1 MSDFEHQ
8 VNWETG
14 ASGESRS
21 DYHEHSGEQ
30 QIPDNFIGDG
40 AVYALRKVAG
50 DLRAPGFYRYDN
62 VLLNLCALWH
72 LIVSEYGRFFENH
85 ALIYYYLFNFV

>member
-1 MSDFEHQ
+1 MDWQKATGDWFRVLPEGRYLLFNPRRDKGLSGEMSDFEHQ
-8 VNWETG
+8 VNWGTG

-30 QIPDNFIGDG
+30 QIPDNFIGDE

-50 DLRAPGFYRYDN
+50 DLRAR
-62 VLLNLCALWH
+62 LLP
-72 LIVSEYGRFFENH
+72 V
-85 ALIYYYLFNFV
+85 

>member
-1 MSDFEHQ
+1 MDWQKATCDWFRALPEGRYLLFNPRRDKGLSGEMSDF
-8 VNWETG
+8 G

-50 DLRAPGFYRYDN
+50 DLRAR
-62 VLLNLCALWH
+62 LLPL
-72 LIVSEYGRFFENH
+72 
-85 ALIYYYLFNFV
+85 